1 MKLRVLP
8 AFALIAMSFI
18 AWPVLAQQA
27 DAIKATDTA
36 QGKFIQN
43 LGDQAVAI
51 LADKKISREEQQQQ
65 FRDMLRTHFDLMTIG
80 RFVIGRSWN
89 AAAPEQQQEYMRLF
103 ESLVIK
109 TYSDQFAL
117 YAGEGFKVVNVR
129 PEGERDTIVNSAIT
143 HPDGSPD
150 TSVDWRIRD
159 KNGKLGIIDVV
170 VEGISMSVT
179 QRQDYSSVIQR
190 NGGNIDALLDLMRQR
205 LAEPS
210 TKHAEKG

>member
-8 AFALIAMSFI
+8 ALIVFLLAALPA
-18 AWPVLAQQA
+18 LAQPQA
-27 DAIKATDTA
+27 DAVKAADTP
-36 QGKFIQN
+36 QGQFIQN
-43 LGDQAVAI
+43 LGNRAVAI
-51 LADKKISREEQQQQ
+51 LADKTLGREEQQQQ
-65 FRDMLRTHFDLMTIG
+65 FREMLRTHFDLMTIG
-80 RFVIGRSWN
+80 RFVIGRTWN
-89 AAAPEQQQEYMRLF
+89 SATPQQQQDYSRLF
-103 ESLVIK
+103 EELVIK
-109 TYSDQFAL
+109 SYSDQFAL
-117 YAGEGFKVVNVR
+117 YAGEGFKVANVR
-129 PEGERDTIVNSAIT
+129 AEGERDSIVNSVIT

-205 LAEPS
+205 LAGPAA
-210 TKHAEKG
+210 KQAEKG